1 MGVSLYHHIWLMN
14 PYDPYEYMINGV
26 LIMANIYVAGDHICL
41 CPALRKGYVVT
52 PNGKHIVGVA
62 WNHQSD
68 PISKVILLQSIWFH
82 GYM

>member
-1 MGVSLYHHIWLMN
+1 MN
-14 PYDPYEYMINGV
+14 PYDPYEYMINGG

-68 PISKVILLQSIWFH
+68 PISKVTLW
-82 GYM
+82 